1 MLRINASMNQEFTLQ
16 YTIVSAETELDGA
29 DQQLVTAAKAAR
41 SRAYAPYSRFQVGAA
56 LRLENGQIVEGNNQ
70 ENIAYPSGLCA
81 ERVALFYAGANYP
94 GVAIETICIVVQ
106 GDLIAPENAVS
117 PCGSCRQVML
127 ESEARQSKPIRVLLV
142 QNDGQIFI
150 LNACKDLLPF
160 GFMK

>member
-1 MLRINASMNQEFTLQ
+1 MNQEFTLQ
-16 YTIVSAETELDGA
+16 YNIVSSEMQLNAA

-41 SRAYAPYSRFQVGAA
+41 SRAYAPYSRFQVGAS

-94 GVAIETICIVVQ
+94 NVAIESICIVVQ
-106 GDLIAPENAVS
+106 GDLISAENYVS
-117 PCGSCRQVML
+117 PCGSCRQAML
-127 ESEARQSKPIRVLLV
+127 ESEARQTSSIRVLLV

>member
-1 MLRINASMNQEFTLQ
+1 MNQEFTLQ
-16 YTIVSAETELDGA
+16 YNIASSEMQLNAA

-41 SRAYAPYSRFQVGAA
+41 SRAYAPYSRFQVGASV
-56 LRLENGQIVEGNNQ
+56 RLENGQIVEGNNQ

-94 GVAIETICIVVQ
+94 NLAIESICIVVQ
-106 GDLIAPENAVS
+106 GDLIAAENYVS

-127 ESEARQSKPIRVLLV
+127 ESEARQTSSIRVLLV
-142 QNDGQIFI
+142 QNDGRIFI

>member
-1 MLRINASMNQEFTLQ
+1 MNQEFTLQ
-16 YTIVSAETELDGA
+16 YNIVSSEMQLNAA

-41 SRAYAPYSRFQVGAA
+41 SRAYAPYSRFQVGASV
-56 LRLENGQIVEGNNQ
+56 RLENGQIVEGNNQ

-94 GVAIETICIVVQ
+94 NLALESICIVVQ
-106 GDLIAPENAVS
+106 GDLIAAENYVS

-127 ESEARQSKPIRVLLV
+127 ESEARQTSSIRVLLV
-142 QNDGQIFI
+142 QNDGRIFI

>member
-1 MLRINASMNQEFTLQ
+1 MNQEFTLQ
-16 YTIVSAETELDGA
+16 YNIVSSEMQLNAA

-41 SRAYAPYSRFQVGAA
+41 SRAYAPYSSFQVGASV
-56 LRLENGQIVEGNNQ
+56 RLENGQIVEGNNQ

-94 GVAIETICIVVQ
+94 NLAIESICIVVQ
-106 GDLIAPENAVS
+106 GDLIAAENYVS

-127 ESEARQSKPIRVLLV
+127 ESEARQSRPIRVLLV

-150 LNACKDLLPF
+150 LNTCKDLLPF

>member
-1 MLRINASMNQEFTLQ
+1 MQLNA
-16 YTIVSAETELDGA
+16 A

-41 SRAYAPYSRFQVGAA
+41 SRAYAPYSRFQVGASV
-56 LRLENGQIVEGNNQ
+56 RLENGQIVEGNNQ

-94 GVAIETICIVVQ
+94 NLAIESICIVVQ
-106 GDLIAPENAVS
+106 GDLIAAENYVS

-127 ESEARQSKPIRVLLV
+127 ESEARQTSSIRVLLV
-142 QNDGQIFI
+142 QNDGRIFI

>member
-1 MLRINASMNQEFTLQ
+1 MNQEFTLQ
-16 YTIVSAETELDGA
+16 YNIVSSEMQLNAA

-41 SRAYAPYSRFQVGAA
+41 SRAYAPYSRFQVGASV
-56 LRLENGQIVEGNNQ
+56 RLENGQIVEGNNQ

-94 GVAIETICIVVQ
+94 NVAIESICIVVQ
-106 GDLIAPENAVS
+106 GDLIAAENYVS

-127 ESEARQSKPIRVLLV
+127 ESEARQTSSIRVLLV
-142 QNDGQIFI
+142 QNDGRIFI

>member
-1 MLRINASMNQEFTLQ
+1 MNQEFTLH
-16 YTIVSAETELDGA
+16 YNIVSAESELHAA
-29 DQQLVTAAKAAR
+29 DQQLLSAARAAR

-56 LRLENGQIVEGNNQ
+56 LRLENGQIIEGNNQ

-81 ERVALFYAGANYP
+81 ERVALFYAGANHP
-94 GVAIETICIVVQ
+94 NVAIETICIVVQ

-127 ESEARQSKPIRVLLV
+127 ESEARQPRPIRVLLV
-142 QNDGQIFI
+142 QIDGRIFI

>member
-1 MLRINASMNQEFTLQ
+1 MNQEFTLQ
-16 YTIVSAETELDGA
+16 YNIASSEMQLNAA

-41 SRAYAPYSRFQVGAA
+41 SRAYAPYSRFQVGASV
-56 LRLENGQIVEGNNQ
+56 RLENGQIVEGNNQ

-94 GVAIETICIVVQ
+94 NLAIESICIVVQ

-127 ESEARQSKPIRVLLV
+127 ESEARQTSSIRVLLV

>member
-1 MLRINASMNQEFTLQ
+1 MNQEFTLQ
-16 YTIVSAETELDGA
+16 YNIVSSEMQLNAA

-41 SRAYAPYSRFQVGAA
+41 SRAYAPYSRFQVGAS

-94 GVAIETICIVVQ
+94 NVAIESICIVVQ
-106 GDLIAPENAVS
+106 GDLIAAENYVS

-127 ESEARQSKPIRVLLV
+127 ESEARQTSSIRVLLV
-142 QNDGQIFI
+142 QNDGRIFI

>member
-1 MLRINASMNQEFTLQ
+1 MNQEFTLQ
-16 YTIVSAETELDGA
+16 YNIVSSEMQLNAA

-41 SRAYAPYSRFQVGAA
+41 SRAYAPYSRFQVGAS

-94 GVAIETICIVVQ
+94 NLAIESICIVVQ
-106 GDLIAPENAVS
+106 GDLIAAENYVS

-127 ESEARQSKPIRVLLV
+127 ESEARQTSSIRVLLV
-142 QNDGQIFI
+142 QNDGRIFI

>member
-1 MLRINASMNQEFTLQ
+1 MNQEFTLQ
-16 YTIVSAETELDGA
+16 YNIVSSEMQLNAA

-41 SRAYAPYSRFQVGAA
+41 SRAYAPYSRFQVGAS

-94 GVAIETICIVVQ
+94 NVAIESICIVVQ
-106 GDLIAPENAVS
+106 GYLIAAENYVS

-127 ESEARQSKPIRVLLV
+127 ESEARQTSSIRVLLV

>member
-1 MLRINASMNQEFTLQ
+1 MNQEFTLQ
-16 YTIVSAETELDGA
+16 YNIASSEMQLNAA

-41 SRAYAPYSRFQVGAA
+41 SRAYAPYSRFQVGASV
-56 LRLENGQIVEGNNQ
+56 RLENGQIVEGNNQ

-94 GVAIETICIVVQ
+94 NVAIESICIVVQ
-106 GDLIAPENAVS
+106 GDLIAAENYVS

-127 ESEARQSKPIRVLLV
+127 ESEARQTSSIRVLLV
-142 QNDGQIFI
+142 QNDGRIFI

>member
-1 MLRINASMNQEFTLQ
+1 MNQEFTLQ
-16 YTIVSAETELDGA
+16 YNIVSSEMQLNAA

-41 SRAYAPYSRFQVGAA
+41 SRAYAPYSRFQVGASV
-56 LRLENGQIVEGNNQ
+56 RLENGQIVEGNNQ

-94 GVAIETICIVVQ
+94 NLAIESICIVVQ
-106 GDLIAPENAVS
+106 GDLIAAENYVS

-127 ESEARQSKPIRVLLV
+127 ESEARQTSSIRVLLV

-150 LNACKDLLPF
+150 LNTCKDLLPF

>member
-1 MLRINASMNQEFTLQ
+1 MNQEFTLQ
-16 YTIVSAETELDGA
+16 YNIVSSEMQLNAA

-41 SRAYAPYSRFQVGAA
+41 SRAYAPYSRFQVGASV
-56 LRLENGQIVEGNNQ
+56 RLENGQIVEGNNQ

-94 GVAIETICIVVQ
+94 NLAIESICIVVQ
-106 GDLIAPENAVS
+106 GDLIAAENYVS

-127 ESEARQSKPIRVLLV
+127 ESEARQTSSIRVLLV
-142 QNDGQIFI
+142 QNDGRIFI

>member
-1 MLRINASMNQEFTLQ
+1 MNQEFTLQ
-16 YTIVSAETELDGA
+16 YNIVSSEMQLNAA

-41 SRAYAPYSRFQVGAA
+41 SRAYAPYSRFQVGASV
-56 LRLENGQIVEGNNQ
+56 RLENGQIVEGNNQ

-81 ERVALFYAGANYP
+81 ERVALFYVGANYP
-94 GVAIETICIVVQ
+94 NLAIESICIVVQ
-106 GDLIAPENAVS
+106 GDLIAAENYVS

-127 ESEARQSKPIRVLLV
+127 ESEARQTSSIRVLLV
-142 QNDGQIFI
+142 QNDGRIFI